1 MNKKIKNTTHKISN
15 KLMALKL
22 TRLSTTSVCDKTM
35 ATFNVSEIPVGNVA
49 NLTIMNGID
58 EETSEEFEQ
67 AVIETV
73 DGKAYS
79 TCSLSAVTLID
90 ELIDLITDGECNIS
104 DIGFTFEKITTKNG
118 NNCCACSLI

>member
-1 MNKKIKNTTHKISN
+1 MKKIKKTTHEITN
-15 KLMALKL
+15 KLMELKL
-22 TRLSTTSVCDKTM
+22 SRLSTTSVCDKTM
-35 ATFNVSEIPVGNVA
+35 ATFNVSEIPVGNIA

-73 DGKAYS
+73 DGNVYS
-79 TCSLSAVTLID
+79 TCSISAVSLID
-90 ELIDLITDGECNIS
+90 ELIDMIGDGECNIS
-104 DIGFTFEKITTKNG
+104 EIGFKFEKITTKNG

>member
-1 MNKKIKNTTHKISN
+1 MKKIKTTTHPLTN
-15 KLMALKL
+15 KLDSLKL
-22 TRLSTTSVCDKTM
+22 SRLSTTSVCDKTM
-35 ATFNVSEIPVGNVA
+35 STFNVSEIPVGNVV

-79 TCSLSAVTLID
+79 TCSMSAVTLID
-90 ELIDLITDGECNIS
+90 ELIDMIADEECSIS

-118 NNCCACSLI
+118 NNCCACSLL

>member
-1 MNKKIKNTTHKISN
+1 MKKIKKTTHKITN
-15 KLMALKL
+15 KLMELKL
-22 TRLSTTSVCDKTM
+22 SRLSTVSICDKIM
-35 ATFNVSEIPVGNVA
+35 STFNISEIPVGNVA

-58 EETSEEFEQ
+58 VETSEEFEQ

-79 TCSLSAVTLID
+79 TCSMSALTLVDSLID
-90 ELIDLITDGECNIS
+90 MIDDGECSIA

>member
-1 MNKKIKNTTHKISN
+1 MKKINKTTHKITN
-15 KLMALKL
+15 KLMELKIS
-22 TRLSTTSVCDKTM
+22 RLSTTSVCDKTM
-35 ATFNVSEIPVGNVA
+35 TTFNVSEIPVGNVT

-58 EETSEEFEQ
+58 DETSEEFEQ

-79 TCSLSAVTLID
+79 TCSMSAVTLID
-90 ELIDLITDGECNIS
+90 ELIDMIDGGECS
-104 DIGFTFEKITTKNG
+104 VVDIGFTFEKNTTKNG